1 MDEVLHQPYDITI
14 KSIFSD
20 ITDDMMA
27 YFMNINIDKAEE
39 LNIEFTHVERRD
51 SDMIYKCIV
60 EDSDV
65 AVHLEFQSGND
76 KKMPYRMLRY
86 ALEIIEKYSLP
97 VYQAVIYMGKD
108 AFNMADGI
116 AYNFGDNNR
125 LEYNYRLID
134 LGKIKFDEITRTPY
148 YDLYALLPLMDRERR
163 RQKGEEY
170 LIECT
175 KAIAAIPIDLDR
187 KKEIAF
193 KAEIFSGI
201 VFGKEIIE
209 RIFEEVSRM
218 LNLQESETYK
228 MILEKG
234 MAQTII
240 KQLRKKLNGLPAGY
254 EERILA
260 ASCEQL
266 DTIAENIF
274 NINGTEDLD
283 KFLE

>member
-1 MDEVLHQPYDITI
+1 
-14 KSIFSD
+14 
-20 ITDDMMA
+20 
-27 YFMNINIDKAEE
+27 
-39 LNIEFTHVERRD
+39 
-51 SDMIYKCIV
+51 
-60 EDSDV
+60 
-65 AVHLEFQSGND
+65 
-76 KKMPYRMLRY
+76 
-86 ALEIIEKYSLP
+86 
-97 VYQAVIYMGKD
+97 MGKD

-175 KAIAAIPIDLDR
+175 KAIAAIPIELDR

-209 RIFEEVSRM
+209 KIFEEVSRM

-228 MILEKG
+228 MILDKGIKEGIKEGMEKG

-266 DTIAENIF
+266 DAIAENIF
-274 NINGTEDLD
+274 NINSTEDLD